1 MRTIP
6 VPWRVSKHERFA
18 LRHWPSGWSLGV
30 ASALAVA
37 ALALLV
43 AR

>member
-1 MRTIP
+1 MRTIS

-18 LRHWPSGWSLGV
+18 LRHGPSWWSLEV

-37 ALALLV
+37 ALV
-43 AR
+43 PR